1 MALPLNATPVYTIT
15 IPSTKKEFKF
25 RPFLVKDEKAL
36 LIAQQ
41 SEDPTVMLDTVKE
54 VIKACTNAK
63 TPVSVDKLAS
73 FDVEYIFLQMR
84 AKSVGEFVDLV
95 FQCDTDHG
103 EENDKARATVRI
115 DLTKVGVEFPEN
127 HTNKIPLF
135 GNVGMMMKYPN
146 IETLKKLE
154 QSDENDIDQIFD
166 IVVDCIEYIYDDEEV
181 FAAKDQSK
189 DELIEFLNNLTSE
202 QFEKVQQFF
211 QTMPSLKTWIDYE
224 CPVCGKKHHKYMEG
238 LQSFF

>member
-1 MALPLNATPVYTIT
+1 MALPMNATPTYTIT
-15 IPSTKKEFKF
+15 IPSTKEEFKF

-54 VIKACTNAK
+54 VIKACAK
-63 TPVSVDKLAS
+63 TSLDIDRLPS

-84 AKSVGEFVDLV
+84 AKSVGEFVDLI

-103 EENDKARATVRI
+103 AENEKARSTVRI

-127 HTNKIPLF
+127 HTNKIPVF
-135 GNVGMMMKYPN
+135 GDVGIVMKYPN

-154 QSDENDIDQIFD
+154 VTAEDDLDGIFD
-166 IVVDCIEYIYDDEEV
+166 IVTECIDYIYDTDEV
-181 FAAKDQSK
+181 FAAKDQNK
-189 DELIEFLNNLTSE
+189 EELIHFIDNLTSE
-202 QFEKVQQFF
+202 QFERVQEFF
-211 QTMPSLKTWIDYE
+211 QTMPSLKTWIDYK
-224 CPVCGKKHHKYMEG
+224 CPVCGKDHHKYMEG

>member
-1 MALPLNATPVYTIT
+1 MALPMNATPTYTIKV
-15 IPSTKKEFKF
+15 PSSKKEFKF

-54 VIKACTNAK
+54 VIRACAK
-63 TPVSVDKLAS
+63 TDIEISRLAS
-73 FDVEYIFLQMR
+73 FDIEYIFLQMR
-84 AKSVGEFVDLV
+84 AKSVGEFVDLI
-95 FQCDTDHG
+95 FQCDNDHG
-103 EENDKARATVRI
+103 EDNDKARATVRI
-115 DLTKVGVEFPEN
+115 DLTKVDVEFPQD

-135 GNVGMMMKYPN
+135 GNVGIVMKYPN

-154 QSDENDIDQIFD
+154 TSNEDDIDQIFD
-166 IVVDCIEYIYDDEEV
+166 IVVDCIDYIYDDEEV

-189 DELIEFLNNLTSE
+189 EEMIEFLNNLTSE
-202 QFEKVQQFF
+202 QFESVQEFF
-211 QTMPSLKTWIDYE
+211 QTMPSLKTWIDYK
-224 CPVCGKKHHKYMEG
+224 CPVCGKDHHKYMEG

>member
-1 MALPLNATPVYTIT
+1 MALPMNATPVYTIT

-54 VIKACTNAK
+54 VIKACANPK
-63 TPVSVDKLAS
+63 TPIDVEKLAS

-84 AKSVGEFVDLV
+84 ARSVGEFVDLV
-95 FQCDTDHG
+95 FQCDNDHG
-103 EENDKARATVRI
+103 DENEKARATVRI
-115 DLTKVGVEFPEN
+115 DLSKVGVEFPEG
-127 HTNKIPLF
+127 HTNKIKLF
-135 GNVGMMMKYPN
+135 GNVGIVMKYPN

-154 QSDENDIDQIFD
+154 QSNENDIDQIFD
-166 IVVDCIEYIYDDEEV
+166 VVLDCIDYIYDESEV

-189 DELIEFLNNLTSE
+189 EELLEFLNNLTSE
-202 QFEKVQQFF
+202 QFEHVQNFF
-211 QTMPSLKTWIDYE
+211 QTMPSLKTWVDYK
-224 CPVCGKKHHKYMEG
+224 CPVCGKDHHKYMEG

>member
-1 MALPLNATPVYTIT
+1 MALPLNATPVYTLT

-54 VIKACTNAK
+54 VIKSCAK
-63 TPVSVDKLAS
+63 TSVDVDKLPS
-73 FDVEYIFLQMR
+73 FDIEYIFLQMR
-84 AKSVGEFVDLV
+84 SRSVGEFVDLI

-103 EENDKARATVRI
+103 EDNENARATVRI
-115 DLTKVGVEFPEN
+115 DISQVDVEFPEG
-127 HTNKIPLF
+127 HTNKIELF
-135 GNVGMMMKYPN
+135 GNVGMVMKYPN

-154 QSDENDIDQIFD
+154 QLEEGDIDGEFD
-166 IVVDCIEYIYDDEEV
+166 VVVDCIDYIFDEDEV

-189 DELIEFLNNLTSE
+189 PELLEFLNNLTSE
-202 QFEKVQQFF
+202 QFENVKRFF
-211 QTMPSLKTWIDYE
+211 DTMPSLKTWIDYK
-224 CPVCGKKHHKYMEG
+224 CPVCGKDHHKYMEG